1 MDYKLSGVDI
11 EAGNKAV
18 EMMKKYVRSTYRSEV
33 LGDVGGFGSL
43 FKLDINKYSE
53 PVLVSGTDGVGT
65 KLKIAFMTDKH
76 DTVGLDLVA
85 MCVNDILTSGAEPL
99 FFLDYIATAK
109 LIPEK
114 ISSIVKGI
122 AEGCKQAGCALIGG
136 ETAEMPGFY
145 NQDEYDLAGFA
156 VGVVNKN
163 NIIDGRN
170 IKEGDMLLGLGS
182 SGLHSNG
189 YSLVRKIFFD
199 RHNFTVDKTI
209 SRLGKTL
216 GEELLTPT
224 KIYVKSILTL
234 RDKLEIKGMA
244 HITGGGLL
252 ENLPRCLPEGVGAK
266 IDSQTWQP
274 QEIFTLLQELGEV
287 SREEM
292 YRVFNMGIG
301 FVVVVSPKDS
311 EKAVEILHEIREKV
325 FVLGRVISGKGVD
338 IK

>member
-1 MDYKLSGVDI
+1 MDYKMSGVDI
-11 EAGNKAV
+11 VAGNKAV
-18 EMMKKYVRSTYRSEV
+18 EMMKKYVRSTCRSEV
-33 LGDVGGFGSL
+33 LGDVGGFSGL
-43 FKLDINKYSE
+43 FSLDINKYPE

-76 DTVGLDLVA
+76 DTIGIDLVA

-99 FFLDYIATAK
+99 FFLDYLATGK

-114 ISSIVKGI
+114 VSSIVKGI

-163 NIIDGRN
+163 NIIGGRN

-199 RHNFTVDKTI
+199 KHNFTVDKTI

-234 RDKLEIKGMA
+234 LDKLEIKGMA

-252 ENLPRCLPEGVGAK
+252 ENIPRCLPEGVGAE
-266 IDSQTWQP
+266 IDSQNWQP

-287 SREEM
+287 SKEEM

-301 FVVVVSPKDS
+301 FVVVVSSKDA
-311 EKAVEILHEIREKV
+311 EKAVEILPEIGEKV
-325 FVLGRVISGKGVD
+325 FVLGSVVSGKGVS

>member
-163 NIIDGRN
+163 NIVDGRN
-170 IKEGDMLLGLGS
+170 IKEGDILLGLGS

-189 YSLVRKIFFD
+189 YSLVRKILFD
-199 RHNFTVDKTI
+199 RYDFSIDKTI
-209 SRLGKTL
+209 SRLGKTV

-224 KIYVKSILTL
+224 KIYVKSILAL
-234 RDKLEIKGMA
+234 RDKLDIKGMA

-252 ENLPRCLPEGVGAK
+252 ENLPRCLPPGAGVM

>member
-1 MDYKLSGVDI
+1 MDYKLAGVDI

-18 EMMKKYVRSTYRSEV
+18 EMMKKYVSSTYRSEV

-43 FKLDINKYSE
+43 FALDISKYPE

-76 DTVGLDLVA
+76 DTVGIDLVA

-99 FFLDYIATAK
+99 FFLDYLATGRLK
-109 LIPEK
+109 PEK

-122 AEGCKQAGCALIGG
+122 AKGCKQAGCALVGG

-145 NQDEYDLAGFA
+145 SQDEYDLAGFA
-156 VGVVNKN
+156 VGVVNKE
-163 NIIDGRN
+163 NIVDGRN
-170 IKEGDMLLGLGS
+170 IKEGDVLLGLGS

-199 RHNFTVDKTI
+199 RHNLTVDKTI
-209 SRLGKTL
+209 PRLGKTL

-252 ENLPRCLPEGVGAK
+252 ENLPRCLPPGSGAM
-266 IDSQTWQP
+266 IDSLAWQP
-274 QEIFTLLQELGEV
+274 QEIFTLLQELGGV

-292 YRVFNMGIG
+292 YRVFNMGVG
-301 FVVVVSPKDS
+301 FVVVVSPEDA
-311 EKAVEILHEIREKV
+311 EKAVEILQEVGEQV
-325 FVLGRVISGKGVD
+325 FVIGRIISWKGVE